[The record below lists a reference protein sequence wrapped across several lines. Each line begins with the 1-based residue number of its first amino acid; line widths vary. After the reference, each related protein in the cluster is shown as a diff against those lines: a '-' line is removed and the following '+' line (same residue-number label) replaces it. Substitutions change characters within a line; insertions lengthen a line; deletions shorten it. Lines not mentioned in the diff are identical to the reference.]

1 MADCLIAMCIASEA
15 FCLCHQLVSVSCHR
29 DFVDNSITIENKR
42 RDYMVM
48 VGNVLLVGGE
58 DKADRKDLKVRH
70 LVSLVLAC
78 LCQDV

>member
-1 MADCLIAMCIASEA
+1 M
-15 FCLCHQLVSVSCHR
+15 
-29 DFVDNSITIENKR
+29 DNSITIENKR

-58 DKADRKDLKVRH
+58 DKADRKHLKVRP

-78 LCQDV
+78 LCPDV